1 MQPSPTFRQI
11 DIKDIDLSDE
21 WNIHPF
27 LAHEPSPRLLHSIQ
41 SIGLL
46 RPIIVRKRPDN
57 RYQLLCGRN
66 RLVAHRTNKQTPTP
80 INALILDEETPPQRV
95 LHYLLEDQL
104 ISGTLSPME
113 KAYFFKYC
121 LKYMKVEKAAHCFL
135 PLLKE
140 KVQPHR
146 ILQTLPLL
154 DLEPEIQ
161 KNIHIGKIGERIALD
176 LLLLT
181 ADDRLALYW
190 IFQELELGGGKQKRL
205 LALTKDL
212 ALGQGKTIATLL
224 AEPDFSL
231 ILDHPEMN
239 RPQKASA
246 LLTTLQK
253 KLSPESSAAEENFRK
268 TVSQMQLPPACSIS
282 HSPAFEKD
290 EVYVTLRFYTLKEVE
305 NRLRKIKAIAE

>member
-1 MQPSPTFRQI
+1 MLHSPTLRQI

-27 LAHEPSPRLLHSIQ
+27 LSHEPSPRLLHSIQ

-46 RPIIVRKRPDN
+46 RPIIVHKRPDG

-66 RLVAHRTNKQTPTP
+66 RLRAHQTDKQLPTP

-95 LHYLLEDQL
+95 LHYILEDQL

-121 LKYMKVEKAAHCFL
+121 LKYMEVEKAAHCFL
-135 PLLKE
+135 PILKE
-140 KVQPHR
+140 KVQAHIIIR
-146 ILQTLPLL
+146 TLPLL
-154 DLEPEIQ
+154 DLEQGIQ
-161 KNIHIGKIGERIALD
+161 KNIHIGKIGERLALD
-176 LLLLT
+176 LLLLPS
-181 ADDRLALYW
+181 DDRLTLHW

-212 ALGQGKTIATLL
+212 ALGQGKTITTLL
-224 AEPDFSL
+224 AEPDFVL

-246 LLTTLQK
+246 LLTILQK
-253 KLSPESSAAEENFRK
+253 RLSPESGAAEETFKK

-290 EVYVTLRFYTLKEVE
+290 EVYVTLRFDTLKEVE
-305 NRLRKIKAIAE
+305 NRLRKIKALAD